1 MTQPNNPNNP
11 NNPNKNPQ
19 PTPTKKVGGED
30 RSNKFPG
37 KK

>member
-1 MTQPNNPNNP
+1 MTQSNV
-11 NNPNKNPQ
+11 PNKNPQ

-30 RSNKFPG
+30 ASKKFPG